1 MVAAIHMQAVS
12 VPRPYYAV
20 EIKVGSYALGSDI
33 SPRVSTLLVSLVA
46 TASAGR
52 MTEEVFL
59 QSEYVKNGRSQLD
72 SHIREW
78 MPESGLGVWPDRAPP
93 ELWKL
98 SDIFRM
104 ALGES
109 VPLMNRVDRVTAGA
123 KANEEALQEMLP
135 SGMVM
140 TIVHSGS
147 TDDLLRHYKD
157 AFLPRIKEPNLRIFP
172 FYVPLLDL
180 NSLRNCNGAQL
191 GEWLGGAHLYLR
203 ESPADH
209 AVLIIS
215 SQDPNSLLTRA
226 GARTEGNGHWEF

>member
-1 MVAAIHMQAVS
+1 MLAAIHIQAVP

-20 EIKVGSYALGSDI
+20 EIKVGTYPLGSDI

-46 TASAGR
+46 TASEGR
-52 MTEEVFL
+52 MIEEVFL
-59 QSEYVKNGRSQLD
+59 QSEYLKNGRSQFD

-93 ELWKL
+93 ELWRL

-109 VPLMNRVDRVTAGA
+109 VPLMNRVDRVTAGP
-123 KANEEALQEMLP
+123 KANQDAFQDMLA
-135 SGMVM
+135 SGMLI

-147 TDDLLRHYKD
+147 TDDILKHYKD
-157 AFLPRIKEPNLRIFP
+157 TFLPQIKQPNLRIFP

-180 NSLRNCNGAQL
+180 KSLHNCKGAQL
-191 GEWLGGAHLYLR
+191 GEWLGGAHVYLR
-203 ESPADH
+203 ESPADQ

-226 GARTEGNGHWEF
+226 GARSEGNGHWEF